1 MLFVSF
7 LFYGLGCR
15 YCLFNGQSLFRWD
28 MEEIIMLNIWLRRLF
43 WNHYPRIFSLHYFLI
58 INLIKYQ
65 FILLKEVNLND
76 KLDIT
81 FLYLSNF
88 LNMMDETNDDMVF
101 PLLILLIIFL
111 ILHLH
116 LPLMMLNILHIHPI
130 YIIYIFTI
138 SSYILIV
145 RIYLYYLGKKH
156 FGINDLGPN
165 LN

>member
-1 MLFVSF
+1 
-7 LFYGLGCR
+7 
-15 YCLFNGQSLFRWD
+15 
-28 MEEIIMLNIWLRRLF
+28 
-43 WNHYPRIFSLHYFLI
+43 
-58 INLIKYQ
+58 
-65 FILLKEVNLND
+65 
-76 KLDIT
+76 
-81 FLYLSNF
+81 
-88 LNMMDETNDDMVF
+88 MMDETNDDMVF